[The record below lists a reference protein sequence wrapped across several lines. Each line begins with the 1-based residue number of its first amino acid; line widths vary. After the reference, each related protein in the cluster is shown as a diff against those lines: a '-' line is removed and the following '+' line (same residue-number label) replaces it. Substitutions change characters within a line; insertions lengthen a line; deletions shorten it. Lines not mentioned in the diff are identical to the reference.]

1 MVILGDFDAGTEDV
15 RSDRRPS
22 AARQAKAS
30 SSSPFVIQLRTSVQ
44 TGVDDVTA
52 IAGARA
58 RGPRPGRSVASPADQ
73 SDGTVTDVHRVVS
86 SLEATAERE
95 ASAAAITSS
104 QNASAEA
111 TRRIDRLRRNADT
124 LRRPAGVCDTCDLAA
139 ARALGS

>member
-1 MVILGDFDAGTEDV
+1 MTPRLDV
-15 RSDRRPS
+15 RVGEVLDQ
-22 AARQAKAS
+22 AARLEAQA
-30 SSSPFVIQLRTSVQ
+30 
-44 TGVDDVTA
+44 TA
-52 IAGARA
+52 L
-58 RGPRPGRSVASPADQ
+58 
-73 SDGTVTDVHRVVS
+73 DGTVADLQRAIASLQATTDG
-86 SLEATAERE
+86 E